1 MSYTPATPLVPE
13 TYPNGNGHS
22 DATVI
27 DRLSKYPVYRI
38 FFKGTNTPVDI
49 MTSSVWSL
57 VRHKGFRAGQG
68 LEKGYY
74 QKAGHMTSLHF
85 AGNRHPWNRLITPKP
100 HVANSENST
109 QPFTSPNE
117 LSNSNS
123 SLLDNYMPIENIA
136 AVFHRNIVVG
146 EDATY
151 GGISSTHTKVK
162 NSNAYTVT
170 LKGGQSFDVQAGG
183 WVVTR
188 QPSVRMIKGDGN
200 FDTVEKI
207 VRPNKPLV
215 YFYAYGGQNYTGEF
229 HNGTTGA
236 NFAYPNNTQS
246 YEYSLRGGLM
256 PTRVGHFDS
265 NLQVGSV
272 TGNYNTET
280 TGAILGSPLSIDTGA
295 TYLPFENVL
304 SITQKNSGDSSI
316 NPTNTTWTSSS
327 SNLAA
332 NQTLVRDDNNNTK
345 PLFDGEKYTDIFQPS
360 PVGESVIL
368 QNETGS

>member
-100 HVANSENST
+100 HVANQESVSA
-109 QPFTSPNE
+109 SE
-117 LSNSNS
+117 LSNSHS
-123 SLLDNYMPIENIA
+123 TLLDNYMPIENIA

-146 EDATY
+146 ETATY
-151 GGISSTHTKVK
+151 GGISSTFPKVK

-188 QPSVRMIKGDGN
+188 QPSVRMIKADGN

-207 VRPNKPLV
+207 IRPNKPLV
-215 YFYAYGGQNYTGEF
+215 YFYAYGGQNYTGEL
-229 HNGTTGA
+229 HNGTTSS
-236 NFAYPNNTQS
+236 NSAYPNNTQS
-246 YEYSLRGGLM
+246 YEYALRGGLA
-256 PTRVGHFDS
+256 PTRVGHFNS
-265 NLQVGSV
+265 TLQVGSV
-272 TGNYNTET
+272 TGNYNEATADT
-280 TGAILGSPLSIDTGA
+280 SIGNPLSIDTGA

-316 NPTNTTWTSSS
+316 NPANTTWTSNT

-332 NQTLVRDDNNNTK
+332 NQTLVRDDDNNTK
-345 PLFDGEKYTDIFQPS
+345 PLFDGEKYTDIFQPAS
-360 PVGESVIL
+360 VGSSVIL
-368 QNETGS
+368 QNETGN